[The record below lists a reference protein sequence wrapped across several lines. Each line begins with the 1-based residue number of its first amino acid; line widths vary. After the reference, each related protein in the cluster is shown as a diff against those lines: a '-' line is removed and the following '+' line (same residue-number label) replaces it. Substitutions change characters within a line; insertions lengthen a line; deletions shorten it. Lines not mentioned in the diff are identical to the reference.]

1 MYGYSRFSFWLFN
14 TLACMFSACIPKPRK
29 NTFLYRSIF
38 KEFKTMWEKQIL
50 VWNTDTQNE
59 NWGSLGHFLEII
71 KEKLLF

>member
-1 MYGYSRFSFWLFN
+1 
-14 TLACMFSACIPKPRK
+14 
-29 NTFLYRSIF
+29 
-38 KEFKTMWEKQIL
+38 MWEKQIL